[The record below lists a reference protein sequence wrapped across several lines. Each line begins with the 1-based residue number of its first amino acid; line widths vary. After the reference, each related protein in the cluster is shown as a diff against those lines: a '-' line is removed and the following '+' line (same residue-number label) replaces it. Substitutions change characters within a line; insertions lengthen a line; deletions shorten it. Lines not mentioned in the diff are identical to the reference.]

1 MDNYLLLIAT
11 IIAGC
16 SLIAL
21 LLMYLHYR
29 SIKQYYNKYISKY
42 IHENDR
48 LTRELERTLI
58 EKDTI
63 EKLFKTYFSEAS
75 KTPMTPP
82 EKYHEF
88 FYLANVMV

>member
-16 SLIAL
+16 SLIVL

-63 EKLFKTYFSEAS
+63 EKLFKTYFSEACKNS
-75 KTPMTPP
+75 NDPT
-82 EKYHEF
+82 
-88 FYLANVMV
+88 